1 VQNDPAFNAWIAA
14 LEARHLR
21 DLEFREVSKAL
32 RALSSTYVERRH
44 RVAAGAAL
52 SGAGK
57 RAAFALF
64 YAPLHYL
71 LVQRI
76 VQESSGSSVAPKSLL
91 VDLGCGTGAAGAAW
105 ASMAARPPRLLGI
118 DRHPWAVQEAAW
130 TYRQF
135 GLSAKTIAGD
145 VTDVHVPRGP
155 ASFVAAFTLNELPD
169 GERRLLLKTLL
180 DRTANGD
187 SLLIV
192 EPIAKGAAPW
202 WSEAQA
208 VVERAGGRAEE
219 WRIPVALPPIVQK
232 LDAAAGLRHQ
242 VLTARSLLVR

>member
-1 VQNDPAFNAWIAA
+1 VAFNAWIAA

-44 RVAAGAAL
+44 RVAAGGAL

-76 VQESSGSSVAPKSLL
+76 VQESSVAPKPLL

-105 ASMAARPPRLLGI
+105 ASTAAHRPRLLGV

-135 GLSAKTIAGD
+135 GITAKTIAGD

-169 GERRLLLKTLL
+169 EQRRKLLKTLL
-180 DRTANGD
+180 DRTATGD
-187 SLLIV
+187 SLLII
-192 EPIAKGAAPW
+192 EPIAKRTVPW

-208 VVERAGGRAEE
+208 LVERAGGRANE
-219 WRIPVALPPIVQK
+219 WRIRVALPPIVEK
-232 LDAAAGLRHQ
+232 LDKAAGLRHDAI
-242 VLTARSLLVR
+242 TGRSLLVG

>member
-1 VQNDPAFNAWIAA
+1 MTTDLAFNAWIAA

-44 RVAAGAAL
+44 RVAAGGAL

-76 VQESSGSSVAPKSLL
+76 VEESAAVAPKPLL

-105 ASMAARPPRLLGI
+105 ASTAAHRPRLLGV

-135 GLSAKTIAGD
+135 GISAKTIAGD

-169 GERRLLLKTLL
+169 DQRRKLLKTLL
-180 DRTANGD
+180 DRTATGD

-192 EPIAKGAAPW
+192 EPIAKRTVPW

-208 VVERAGGRAEE
+208 LVERAGGRANE
-219 WRIPVALPPIVQK
+219 WRIPVALPSIVQK
-232 LDAAAGLRHQ
+232 LDKAAGLRHDAI
-242 VLTARSLLVR
+242 TGRSLMVG